1 VSYSVDVN
9 VLLYASNRASP
20 RHGRAN
26 RFLEERAADPDLFC
40 LTFLTVMS
48 YLRMATHPRI
58 FATPLTP
65 AEAMANVDALLGLP
79 RARVLSEG
87 EGFMDVYRAVT
98 AGSPARGNA
107 VPDAH
112 LASLLRLHGVRTL
125 YTVDRDFRRFP
136 FLDVRD
142 PFEE

>member
-1 VSYSVDVN
+1 LSYSIDVN
-9 VLLYASNRASP
+9 LLLYASNRASP
-20 RHGRAN
+20 RQERAK

-58 FATPLTP
+58 FATPLSP

-79 RARVLSEG
+79 RVRVLSEG
-87 EGFMDVYRAVT
+87 EGFLDVYREVT
-98 AGSPARGNA
+98 TGSPARGNA

-112 LASLLRLHGVRTL
+112 LASLLRQHGVRTL